1 MKGLLISIRGH
12 LIFKHD
18 SSKTSIDVPFD
29 GSLDAHRVSIA
40 IVPITKHW
48 NRYRFVDQT
57 PLVHHFSIGNEA
69 NVRQAKPG
77 GRNTET

>member
-1 MKGLLISIRGH
+1 MKGLISIPMRWH

-40 IVPITKHW
+40 IVSITKHW
-48 NRYRFVDQT
+48 D
-57 PLVHHFSIGNEA
+57 
-69 NVRQAKPG
+69 
-77 GRNTET
+77 